1 MPIVKAVT
9 SGEPITA
16 AWANSVVSEVN
27 KTQAIDLSSG
37 MSFRNGSR
45 GIKQT
50 LSDPAFQIRYSYGTY
65 TLNAGQIYINGQLVK
80 PTTKQQKA
88 GEETGEATTS
98 SNSYNQYSSLKDWD
112 KNYKYKASSAED
124 FPIWYIVI
132 TSPSV
137 VTSANIGEV
146 EAKLICQSHNAEAPK
161 QPTSENGE
169 EQDTS
174 KTWYCIKIN
183 DVINKQV
190 VQLVSGSIYLNNT
203 ISLVS
208 GDGILIEA
216 EATTNTYKVNL
227 YVSFIADDGIEITEG
242 YEPQEEDTTTDS
254 GNNSTTEGEEKPKPH
269 PMKVIRIKATNTDMS
284 FIGIDGITIHDEVQ
298 NVDVSN
304 ENDPVNKWVQKRVI
318 TVEHD
323 IKSFIGRD
331 NIKVTEEII
340 TDEVTDPNTGE
351 TVTKEKKCVIIQQD
365 KPTKL
370 SFIGEDGI
378 TVTQSDEEVTTT
390 DDQGNA
396 TTEKVT
402 VVTITGEEVGKFS
415 FIGTDGIKVAQSEED
430 VTKTDDQGN
439 TITEKMQVVTIG
451 QEDSSKFSFIGID
464 GITVAQAEETVTKTD
479 DQGNTTTEKMQ
490 VVTIG
495 NNNSNEY
502 EFVGKD
508 GVEVTTEESTTTEN
522 GKQVKKTKVTIGAS
536 VIADVDVD
544 VRGGTNVT
552 VNKTTEGT
560 TQVFTVNT
568 TTPEIEQVSIVAG
581 DGITVTHSSNTY
593 TISATLSGITYDFD
607 PSWFIVTDTTV
618 TINEAK
624 FEEVAASLAPTV
636 TSQITTVATSS
647 IDGVNDCGREGDIML
662 EINTT
667 GDTASARAWTQW

>member
-1 MPIVKAVT
+1 MAVVKTVT
-9 SGEPITA
+9 SGQPITA
-16 AWANSVVSEVN
+16 GWANSLVHEVN
-27 KTQAIDLSSG
+27 TQQGLRLSGKPSNSTSLRPVKAENTPAWQVSYG
-37 MSFRNGSR
+37 NGSYTIN
-45 GIKQT
+45 GGQLYLNGLLVGGHYET
-50 LSDPAFQIRYSYGTY
+50 LASSYNMVCSASNYEEAKTY
-65 TLNAGQIYINGQLVK
+65 T
-80 PTTKQQKA
+80 P
-88 GEETGEATTS
+88 S
-98 SNSYNQYSSLKDWD
+98 SN
-112 KNYKYKASSAED
+112 ED
-124 FPIWYIVI
+124 LPRFWLQVAYTTPI
-132 TSPSV
+132 TPD
-137 VTSANIGEV
+137 NINN
-146 EAKLICQSHNAEAPK
+146 ATCKLIVTKNDEAPSIPEDSTNPDNTTQK
-161 QPTSENGE
+161 VYKNIQLTTVKG
-169 EQDTS
+169 T
-174 KTWYCIKIN
+174 
-183 DVINKQV
+183 DVLQM
-190 VQLVSGSIYLNNT
+190 VSGSIYYNT
-203 ISLVS
+203 TVSLVS
-208 GDGILIEA
+208 GDGILIEE
-216 EATTNTYKVNL
+216 EASTNSYKVNL
-227 YVSFIADDGIEITEG
+227 YMSFIADDGIQITEG
-242 YEPQEEDTTTDS
+242 YEPAEEEGDS
-254 GNNSTTEGEEKPKPH
+254 TNVDPNKPKPH
-269 PMKVIRIKATNTDMS
+269 PMKVVRIKATNAAMS
-284 FIGIDGITIHDEVQ
+284 FIGIDGITVHDEMIKE
-298 NVDVSN
+298 DDGS
-304 ENDPVNKWVQKRVI
+304 EKRLI

-323 IKSFIGRD
+323 IKSFIGKD
-331 NIKVTEEII
+331 NIKVTEEYI
-340 TDEVTDPNTGE
+340 TSEVKDPNTGE
-351 TVTKEKKCVIIQQD
+351 TTSTTKKCVIIQQD

-415 FIGTDGIKVAQSEED
+415 FIG
-430 VTKTDDQGN
+430 
-439 TITEKMQVVTIG
+439 
-451 QEDSSKFSFIGID
+451 ID
-464 GITVAQAEETVTKTD
+464 GITVAQSEEDVTKTD

-495 NNNSNEY
+495 NDNSNEY

-522 GKQVKKTKVTIGAS
+522 GKEVKKTKVTIGAS

-552 VNKTTEGT
+552 VDKTTEGT

-568 TTPEIEQVSIVAG
+568 TLPPELEQVSIVAG

-607 PSWFIVTDTTV
+607 SSWFIVTDTNV

-636 TSQITTVATSS
+636 TSQITTVATTS

>member
-1 MPIVKAVT
+1 M
-9 SGEPITA
+9 
-16 AWANSVVSEVN
+16 
-27 KTQAIDLSSG
+27 L
-37 MSFRNGSR
+37 
-45 GIKQT
+45 
-50 LSDPAFQIRYSYGTY
+50 
-65 TLNAGQIYINGQLVK
+65 
-80 PTTKQQKA
+80 
-88 GEETGEATTS
+88 
-98 SNSYNQYSSLKDWD
+98 
-112 KNYKYKASSAED
+112 
-124 FPIWYIVI
+124 
-132 TSPSV
+132 
-137 VTSANIGEV
+137 
-146 EAKLICQSHNAEAPK
+146 
-161 QPTSENGE
+161 
-169 EQDTS
+169 
-174 KTWYCIKIN
+174 
-183 DVINKQV
+183 
-190 VQLVSGSIYLNNT
+190 QLVSGSIFIST
-203 ISLVS
+203 SPVSLVS
-208 GDGILIEA
+208 GDGILIESD
-216 EATTNTYKVNL
+216 EKGEVFKVNL
-227 YVSFIADDGIEITEG
+227 YVSFIADDGIEIFEG
-242 YEPQEEDTTTDS
+242 YEPQEEAKEEGSDS
-254 GNNSTTEGEEKPKPH
+254 GNNSNTEGEEKPKPH

-304 ENDPVNKWVQKRVI
+304 ENDPVNKWVKKRVI

-323 IKSFIGRD
+323 IKSFIGKD

-351 TVTKEKKCVIIQQD
+351 TVTKEKKCIIIQQD

-464 GITVAQAEETVTKTD
+464 GITVAQGEETVTKTD
-479 DQGNTTTEKMQ
+479 DQGNTITEKMQ

-522 GKQVKKTKVTIGAS
+522 GKEVKKTKVTIGAS

-568 TTPEIEQVSIVAG
+568 TLPPEVEQVSIVAG

-624 FEEVAASLAPTV
+624 LDEVAASLAPTV
-636 TSQITTVATSS
+636 SSQITTVATAS
-647 IDGVNDCGREGDIML
+647 IDQVDDCGKDGDIML

-667 GDTASARAWTQW
+667 GDTATARAWTQW